1 MAKKNVANMWQ
12 YHTIMPQSKEV
23 DNQKVE
29 KICGNMA
36 NNCVMYVKKPSRKP
50 AGSLPKI

>member
-1 MAKKNVANMWQ
+1 MWQ

-36 NNCVMYVKKPSRKP
+36 NNCVMYVKTRPLPLKTLAQGSEKPS
-50 AGSLPKI
+50 